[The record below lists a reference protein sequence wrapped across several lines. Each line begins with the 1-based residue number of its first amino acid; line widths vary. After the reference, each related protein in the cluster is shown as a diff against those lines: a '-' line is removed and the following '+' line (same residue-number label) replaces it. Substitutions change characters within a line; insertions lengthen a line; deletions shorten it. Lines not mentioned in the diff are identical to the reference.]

1 VFEVLEPLLPPRR
14 PIAIIRLDDLSGS
27 ERILAALR
35 EGGITLVEFALTSPG
50 ALGALAAAS
59 RDFGSAMTL
68 GAGTVLTPEDARACI
83 EAGARFLVTP
93 AFVPDVIFEA
103 NAAGVPIVCGAYTPT
118 EMLEAHR
125 AGADYIKLFPAT
137 RVGPGY
143 VQDVLAPLPFLKI
156 VPTGGV
162 TPENTADFLRAG
174 AYSVAVSSSL
184 VSRKAV
190 SEGDWTEITRVARL
204 FMAACES
211 VDGAG

>member
-1 VFEVLEPLLPPRR
+1 MSEIVEPLLPPRR
-14 PIAIIRLDDLSGS
+14 PIAIIRLDDLGQSP
-27 ERILAALR
+27 RILAALR
-35 EGGITLVEFALTSPG
+35 DGGIAHVEFTLTSPG
-50 ALGALAAAS
+50 AMAAVTAAR
-59 RDFGSAMTL
+59 RDFGSDMVI

-83 EAGARFLVTP
+83 EAGAQFLVTP

-103 NAAGVPIVCGAYTPT
+103 NAAEVPIVCGAYTPT

-174 AYSVAVSSSL
+174 AYSVAVGGSL
-184 VSRKAV
+184 VSRSSVAD
-190 SEGDWTEITRVARL
+190 GNWAEITRIAKL
-204 FMAACES
+204 FVAAC
-211 VDGAG
+211 DIA

>member
-1 VFEVLEPLLPPRR
+1 
-14 PIAIIRLDDLSGS
+14 LSRS
-27 ERILAALR
+27 EHILAALHG
-35 EGGITLVEFALTSPG
+35 GGIAHVEFTLTSPG
-50 ALGALAAAS
+50 APAAITAAC
-59 RDFGSAMTL
+59 RDFGRDMVI

-83 EAGARFLVTP
+83 DAGARFLVTP

-103 NAAGVPIVCGAYTPT
+103 NAAEVSIVCGAYTPT

-174 AYSVAVSSSL
+174 AYSVAVGSSL
-184 VSRKAV
+184 VSRSAV
-190 SEGDWTEITRVARL
+190 AEGNWAEITRVAKL
-204 FMAACES
+204 FTAACES
-211 VDGAG
+211 ME